1 MLRKG
6 RRILAATSQPRP
18 MQLLDQ
24 TQIASKITR
33 LAMEILERNTEETE
47 LNVIGINNRGMELA
61 ERLVE
66 GLRTISDAPIHLRK
80 LSISPATPLDPG
92 PVLEGEV
99 KELAGKSILL
109 VDDVANT
116 GRTLFYALKPLT
128 EIQPKKIEVAVL
140 VDRRHK
146 TWPIYVTY
154 RGMDLSTT
162 LGDNVLVTF
171 GDGEDRA
178 VLE

>member
-1 MLRKG
+1 M
-6 RRILAATSQPRP
+6 T
-18 MQLLDQ
+18 LLDHQ
-24 TQIASKITR
+24 QIASKITR
-33 LAMEILERNTEETE
+33 LAMEILERNTEESE
-47 LNVIGINNRGMELA
+47 LYIIGVNNRGMELA
-61 ERLVE
+61 RRLLV
-66 GLRTISDAPIHLRK
+66 GLRTISEAPMHLRQ
-80 LSISPATPLDPG
+80 LTINPANPLEPG
-92 PVLEGEV
+92 PVLEGDLEDL
-99 KELAGKSILL
+99 KGKAVLL

-128 EIQPKKIEVAVL
+128 KILPSKIEVAVL

-162 LGDNVLVTF
+162 IGDNVLVNF
-171 GDGEDRA
+171 GGEVDVA